1 MSFEVRYHPLAA
13 TELVDAQAWYEQQNR
28 ALSDRFLAAFEAT
41 VERISSWPNAGTPVV
56 VDDDGAV
63 ANRKTPIGGF
73 PWAVGYEVAGDI
85 VIVLAVFHQHRRPD
99 YWTTRQH

>member
-1 MSFEVRYHPLAA
+1 MPRLGTSSR
-13 TELVDAQAWYEQQNR
+13 TERL
-28 ALSDRFLAAFEAT
+28 LT
-41 VERISSWPNAGTPVV
+41 GSWRPSRRRWSGSAVGRTPVV

-63 ANRKTPIGGF
+63 ANRKTPVGGF
-73 PWAVGYEVAGDI
+73 PWAVGHEVAGDI